1 MTLNLYLETTFQ
13 DTLVNIEKS
22 IKVNRIWMN
31 IIRFADNTSL
41 IADNMWIFNNL
52 IANKVEYITVT
63 LYQY

>member
-1 MTLNLYLETTFQ
+1 MILNLYLETTFQ

-22 IKVNRIWMN
+22 IKVNRIQMN